1 MVDTDAKNSNWLYK
15 GALEPGIAAARLT
28 QYNYVRGFD
37 NMATAHAPGEA
48 SVLDGLSVN
57 LRSIRLT
64 DEQFYRLCK
73 DNPELR
79 LELTAEGALIVMPPT
94 GSKTGLRNSRLTTQL
109 GEWARKNGGG
119 VAFDSSTGFALPNGA
134 KRSPD
139 ASWLRKE
146 RWDALAADEQDGFAP
161 LCPDFVV
168 ELRSPRDSAEVLM
181 NKMTEYIDNGAS
193 LGWLVDP
200 IEKCVYVFRPG
211 EPFQS
216 LEQPQRVEGDP
227 LLEGFVLEL
236 DEIW

>member
-1 MVDTDAKNSNWLYK
+1 VSTGHPSQ
-15 GALEPGIAAARLT
+15 RT
-28 QYNYVRGFD
+28 
-37 NMATAHAPGEA
+37 

-57 LRSIRLT
+57 LQSIRLT

-79 LELTAEGALIVMPPT
+79 LELTAEGELIVTSPT

-109 GEWARKNGGG
+109 GKWARAQGGG

-139 ASWLRKE
+139 ASWLSAE
-146 RWDALAADEQDGFAP
+146 RWNALTPEEQDGFAP

-168 ELRSPRDSAEVLM
+168 ELRSPRDALEALKA
-181 NKMTEYIDNGAS
+181 KMSEYLDNGAC

-200 IEKCVYVFRPG
+200 IEKRVYIYRPG
-211 EPFQS
+211 ES
-216 LEQPQRVEGDP
+216 VECLETPGRVTGDP
-227 LLEGFVLEL
+227 TLPGFVLDL
-236 DEIW
+236 NEIW